1 MPTNYIKSLVAKGK
15 GTEAELEA
23 KWDEAK
29 AAAKKEGHEEDFD
42 YVTAIFKKMIHENLT
57 RCDIFSLLREKSN
70 KEYTQLIITVN
81 DEESQLQKM
90 IEFIKKNS
98 DPGHS
103 FEAIVDPED
112 SEANQKFFFDGDG
125 AFHIIEIEIKE
136 PGK

>member
-15 GTEAELEA
+15 GTKAELEA

-42 YVTAIFKKMIHENLT
+42 YVTSIFKNMIHESYDYQSVINILK
-57 RCDIFSLLREKSN
+57 EKSN

-81 DEESQLQKM
+81 DDEHQLQKM
-90 IEFIKKNS
+90 IEYIKQNS

-103 FEAIVDPED
+103 FIAIVDPDD
-112 SEANQKFFFDGDG
+112 SEATQKFSFDGDG
-125 AFHIIEIEIKE
+125 AFHIVEIEVKE
-136 PGK
+136 PEK

>member
-15 GTEAELEA
+15 GTKAELEA

-57 RCDIFSLLREKSN
+57 RCDIISLLREKSN

-81 DEESQLQKM
+81 DDEHQLQKM
-90 IEFIKKNS
+90 IEYIKQNS

-103 FEAIVDPED
+103 FIAIVDPDD
-112 SEANQKFFFDGDG
+112 SEATQKFSFDGDG
-125 AFHIIEIEIKE
+125 AFHIVEIEVKE
-136 PGK
+136 PEK